1 MQIPDFELCADCG
14 MTEMDIEFCCD
25 GHECGCKGLPIHPPT
40 CSKECDENFFGRGE
54 NNDN

>member
-1 MQIPDFELCADCG
+1 MNETFSCIQCG
-14 MTEMDIEFCCD
+14 KVTTIDIEFCCD
-25 GHECGCKGLPIHPPT
+25 GYECGCKGLPIHPPT